1 MIKFYVGYTMETLD
15 THQGGLIR
23 GVSGR
28 QDHAVQWKC
37 PSCGSGN
44 VRPIYPK
51 SETRRYHYQTVST
64 TDPKRLPGYDKT
76 VVWECSACGHNETG
90 EHFVKREIRLPANTL
105 RYFNRF
111 TVALLIVA
119 LIVYALIKA
128 VIWLFR

>member
-1 MIKFYVGYTMETLD
+1 MIKFYAGHTIETLD

-37 PSCGSGN
+37 PSCGSGK
-44 VRPIYPK
+44 VLPIYPK
-51 SETRRYHYQTVST
+51 SETRGYQSVSK

-90 EHFVKREIRLPANTL
+90 EHFVKREIRLPAHTL
-105 RYFNRF
+105 RYLNRR
-111 TVALLIVA
+111 TAALLIVA
-119 LIVYALIKA
+119 LIIYALIRA
-128 VIWLFR
+128 VLYLFS